1 MENKNDILSEIKKI
15 APGLT
20 AVEKK
25 NSFETPADY
34 FDDLSAD
41 IQERIRMKS
50 SQNQKKVI
58 TLFRYPQIAI
68 AASVIVI
75 LVIGFFYLD
84 NLKQK
89 QYAENNTIYWD
100 EILNDNSLI
109 DKVEEY
115 QLIDAYIELTANE
128 KLNDNKALLNE
139 SEEIENELANDIFT
153 EI

>member
-1 MENKNDILSEIKKI
+1 MENKNYILSEIEKI
-15 APGLT
+15 APGLK

-25 NSFETPADY
+25 NSFESPADY

-50 SQNQKKVI
+50 PQNQKKVI
-58 TLFRYPQIAI
+58 ALFRYPQIAI
-68 AASVIVI
+68 ATSLIII
-75 LVIGFFYLD
+75 LVIGLFYLD
-84 NLKQK
+84 NSKQK
-89 QYAENNTIYWD
+89 QYTENNTIYWD
-100 EILNDNSLI
+100 EILNDNTLI

>member
-1 MENKNDILSEIKKI
+1 MENKNYILSEIEKI
-15 APGLT
+15 APGLK

-25 NSFETPADY
+25 NSFESPADY

-50 SQNQKKVI
+50 QQNQKKVI
-58 TLFRYPQIAI
+58 AMFRYPQIAI
-68 AASVIVI
+68 ATSLIII
-75 LVIGFFYLD
+75 LVIGLFYLD
-84 NLKQK
+84 NSKQK
-89 QYAENNTIYWD
+89 QYTENNTIYWD
-100 EILNDNSLI
+100 EILNDNTLI

>member
-1 MENKNDILSEIKKI
+1 MENKNYILSEIEKI
-15 APGLT
+15 APGLK

-25 NSFETPADY
+25 NSFESPADY

-50 SQNQKKVI
+50 QQNQKKVI
-58 TLFRYPQIAI
+58 ALFRYPQIAI
-68 AASVIVI
+68 ATSLIII
-75 LVIGFFYLD
+75 LVIGLFYLD
-84 NLKQK
+84 NSKQK
-89 QYAENNTIYWD
+89 QYTENNTIYWD
-100 EILNDNSLI
+100 EILNDNTLI